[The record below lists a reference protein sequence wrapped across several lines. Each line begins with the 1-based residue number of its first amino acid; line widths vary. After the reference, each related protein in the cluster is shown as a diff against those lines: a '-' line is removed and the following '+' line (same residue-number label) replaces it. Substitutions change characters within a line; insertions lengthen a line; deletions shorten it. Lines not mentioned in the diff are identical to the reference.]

1 MNEPGK
7 NTHMKSILIVD
18 DELATRES
26 LRMILKRKYDLMLAA
41 SGEEALSTLQ
51 TKQPDLILLDIIMP
65 GMDGMETLK
74 QIKEKNRKQQVVM
87 ITATKTVKTAVDAMK
102 LGAFDY
108 LTKPFDVNEITSVV
122 AEAVKEEGDRRFKII
137 CDKSNIVGKSAA
149 MQKIYE
155 MIRQVADRK
164 TTVLLSG
171 ESGTGKELV
180 ARAIHFNGPRRDK
193 PFVALNCAAIPET
206 LIESELFGHE
216 KGAFT
221 NAYERRIGHFE
232 LSQQGT
238 LFLDEITELSLYTQA
253 KILRFL
259 QEKEFTRVGGTKPIT
274 VDTRLIAATNQ
285 NLEEALKDKQIREDF
300 YYRINVVPIVLPPL
314 RERRDDIPLLIDYFL
329 KKIVDEEGHQPIA
342 VSDDAMKVFEKYDWP
357 GNVREMENLVERLV
371 ALSEGTIITAEDLP
385 VHIRQNS
392 GPKPVAAQSDDGSY
406 HESVMNGKLSLE
418 EAESEFNREIIL
430 NALEKSAYVQSRA
443 AKMLGITR
451 RILKYK
457 MDKLGITAPEENG
470 L

>member
-1 MNEPGK
+1 
-7 NTHMKSILIVD
+7 MKSVLIVD

-26 LRMILKRKYDLMLAA
+26 LRMILKRKYDLIFAT
-41 SGEEALSTLQ
+41 SGEEALRTLES
-51 TKQPDLILLDIIMP
+51 KQPDLILLDIIMP

-74 QIKEKNRKQQVVM
+74 KIKEKDRKQQVVM

-108 LTKPFDVNEITSVV
+108 LTKPFDVNEITQVV
-122 AEAVKEEGDRRFKII
+122 EEAVKNEGDRRFKII

>member
-1 MNEPGK
+1 MNDPGK
-7 NTHMKSILIVD
+7 YTNMKSILIVD

-26 LRMILKRKYDLMLAA
+26 LRMILKSKYDLMLAA
-41 SGEEALSTLQ
+41 NGEEALRLLEGR
-51 TKQPDLILLDIIMP
+51 QPDLILLDIIMP
-65 GMDGMETLK
+65 GMDGMETLRR
-74 QIKEKNRKQQVVM
+74 IKEKDRKQQVVM

-137 CDKSNIVGKSAA
+137 CDKSNIVGKSAS

-155 MIRQVADRK
+155 MVRQVADRK
-164 TTVLLSG
+164 TTVLISG

-180 ARAIHFNGPRRDK
+180 ARAIHFNGIRHDK

-259 QEKEFTRVGGTKPIT
+259 QEKEFTRVGGTKPIS

-314 RERRDDIPLLIDYFL
+314 RERREDIPLLIEYFL
-329 KKIVDEEGHQPIA
+329 KKIVAEEGHQSLA
-342 VSDDAMKVFEKYDWP
+342 VTDDAMKIFEKYDWP
-357 GNVREMENLVERLV
+357 GNVREMENMIERLV
-371 ALSEGTIITAEDLP
+371 ALTEGTAITPEDIP
-385 VHIRQNS
+385 AHVRQNS
-392 GPKPVAAQSDDGSY
+392 GPKPAAIASDDGSY

>member
-1 MNEPGK
+1 
-7 NTHMKSILIVD
+7 MKSILIVD

-41 SGEEALSTLQ
+41 SGEEALSTLEA
-51 TKQPDLILLDIIMP
+51 KHPDLILLDIIMP

-87 ITATKTVKTAVDAMK
+87 ITATKTVKTAVEAMK

-108 LTKPFDVNEITSVV
+108 LTKPFDVDEITHVV
-122 AEAVKEEGDRRFKII
+122 EEAVKEEGDRRFKII
-137 CDKSNIVGKSAA
+137 CDKANIIGKGAA

-155 MIRQVADRK
+155 LIRQVADRK
-164 TTVLLSG
+164 TTVLISG

-180 ARAIHFNGPRRDK
+180 ARALHFNGPRRDK
-193 PFVALNCAAIPET
+193 PFVAINCAAIPET

-259 QEKEFTRVGGTKPIT
+259 QEKEFTRVGGNKPIT

-314 RERRDDIPLLIDYFL
+314 RERREDIPLLIDYFL
-329 KKIVDEEGHQPIA
+329 KKIVDEEDHQPIA

-371 ALSEGTIITAEDLP
+371 ALSEGTIITAADIP
-385 VHIRQNS
+385 GHIRQNN
-392 GPKPVAAQSDDGSY
+392 GPRPAAAQSDDGSY
-406 HESVMNGKLSLE
+406 HESVLNGKLSLE

-430 NALEKSAYVQSRA
+430 NALEKSAYIQSRA
-443 AKMLGITR
+443 AKMLGVTR

-457 MDKLGITAPEENG
+457 MDKLGISAPDENG

>member
-1 MNEPGK
+1 
-7 NTHMKSILIVD
+7 MKSILIVD

-26 LRMILKRKYDLMLAA
+26 LRMILKRKYDLMFAA
-41 SGEEALSTLQ
+41 SGEEALRLLEGR
-51 TKQPDLILLDIIMP
+51 QPDLILLDIIMP
-65 GMDGMETLK
+65 GMDGMETLRK
-74 QIKEKNRKQQVVM
+74 IKEKDRKQQVVM
-87 ITATKTVKTAVDAMK
+87 ITATETIKTAVDAMK

-108 LTKPFDVNEITSVV
+108 LTKPKFVDEIQQVV
-122 AEAVKEEGDRRFKII
+122 EEACKEEGERRFKII
-137 CDKSNIVGKSAA
+137 CDKANIVGKSTA

-155 MIRQVADRK
+155 MVRQVADRK
-164 TTVLLSG
+164 TTVLISG

-180 ARAIHFNGPRRDK
+180 ARAIHFNGTRRDK

-232 LSQQGT
+232 LSNQGT

-259 QEKEFTRVGGTKPIT
+259 QEKEFTRVGGTKPIS

-314 RERRDDIPLLIDYFL
+314 RERREDIPLLIDYFL
-329 KKIVDEEGHQPIA
+329 KKIVNEEGHQPLA
-342 VSDDAMKVFEKYDWP
+342 VSNDVMKIFEKYDWP
-357 GNVREMENLVERLV
+357 GNVREMENLVERIV
-371 ALSEGTIITAEDLP
+371 ALSEGTTITAEDIP
-385 VHIRQNS
+385 AHVRQNA
-392 GPKPVAAQSDDGSY
+392 GPKPAAIDPDDGSY
-406 HESVMNGKLSLE
+406 HESVLNGKISLE

-443 AKMLGITR
+443 ARMLGITR

-457 MDKLGITAPEENG
+457 MDKLGISAPEENG

>member
-7 NTHMKSILIVD
+7 NTHMKSVLIVD

-26 LRMILKRKYDLMLAA
+26 LRMILKRKYDLIFAT
-41 SGEEALSTLQ
+41 SGEEALRTLES
-51 TKQPDLILLDIIMP
+51 KQPDLILLDIIMP

-74 QIKEKNRKQQVVM
+74 KIKEKDRKQQVVM

-108 LTKPFDVNEITSVV
+108 LTKPFDVNEITQVV
-122 AEAVKEEGDRRFKII
+122 EEAVKNEGDRRFKII

>member
-1 MNEPGK
+1 
-7 NTHMKSILIVD
+7 MKSILIVD

-41 SGEEALSTLQ
+41 SGEEALSALE

-74 QIKEKNRKQQVVM
+74 KIKEKDRKQQVVM

-108 LTKPFDVNEITSVV
+108 LTKPFDVNEITQVV
-122 AEAVKEEGDRRFKII
+122 EEAVKNEGDRRFKII
-137 CDKSNIVGKSAA
+137 CDKANIIGKSTA

-155 MIRQVADRK
+155 LIRQVADRK
-164 TTVLLSG
+164 STVLISG

-238 LFLDEITELSLYTQA
+238 LFLDEITELSQYTQA

-274 VDTRLIAATNQ
+274 VDTRLVAATNQ

-314 RERRDDIPLLIDYFL
+314 RNRREDIPLLIDYFL
-329 KKIVDEEGHQPIA
+329 KKIVAEEGHQPIS
-342 VSDDAMKVFEKYDWP
+342 VSDDAMNIFEKYDWP

-371 ALSEGTIITAEDLP
+371 ALAEGNVITAEDVP
-385 VHIRQNS
+385 GHIRQNNI
-392 GPKPVAAQSDDGSY
+392 PKPAAAQNDDGSY

-457 MDKLGITAPEENG
+457 MDKLGISAPEENG

>member
-1 MNEPGK
+1 
-7 NTHMKSILIVD
+7 
-18 DELATRES
+18 
-26 LRMILKRKYDLMLAA
+26 
-41 SGEEALSTLQ
+41 
-51 TKQPDLILLDIIMP
+51 
-65 GMDGMETLK
+65 
-74 QIKEKNRKQQVVM
+74 
-87 ITATKTVKTAVDAMK
+87 
-102 LGAFDY
+102 
-108 LTKPFDVNEITSVV
+108 
-122 AEAVKEEGDRRFKII
+122 
-137 CDKSNIVGKSAA
+137 

-180 ARAIHFNGPRRDK
+180 ARAIHFNGPRREK

>member
-1 MNEPGK
+1 MNDPGK

-26 LRMILKRKYDLMLAA
+26 LRMILKRKYDLLLAA
-41 SGEEALSTLQ
+41 SGEEALNTLQ

-357 GNVREMENLVERLV
+357 GNVREMENLLTLACVLGKEEVILEETVKEILQRSQRLPHDRPAVASLDEAEVEILKR
-371 ALSEGTIITAEDLP
+371 ALSSTQGNLT
-385 VHIRQNS
+385 Q
-392 GPKPVAAQSDDGSY
+392 AARLLKISRPTLRAKIQKY
-406 HESVMNGKLSLE
+406 HL
-418 EAESEFNREIIL
+418 
-430 NALEKSAYVQSRA
+430 
-443 AKMLGITR
+443 
-451 RILKYK
+451 
-457 MDKLGITAPEENG
+457 
-470 L
+470 